1 MAALFSPAAEPAP
14 SPPVAAKLAAASTG
28 EAAYMERAAKQ
39 LKEEVEAARSRAAEQ
54 LKEGVEA
61 ARIQTLEEQ
70 ARAAWAQLNSDGPV
84 AEEAFVKVH
93 KQQSH
98 TCAAR

>member
-1 MAALFSPAAEPAP
+1 MAAMFSPAAEPAP
-14 SPPVAAKLAAASTG
+14 SPPVAAKLAAST

-39 LKEEVEAARSRAAEQ
+39 LKEQ
-54 LKEGVEA
+54 VEA

-84 AEEAFVKVH
+84 AEETFVKVH
-93 KQQSH
+93 NQQSH
-98 TCAAR
+98 LCRALRAL

>member
-14 SPPVAAKLAAASTG
+14 SPPVAAKLAASAG

-93 KQQSH
+93 NQQSH

>member
-14 SPPVAAKLAAASTG
+14 SPPVAAKLAASAG

-39 LKEEVEAARSRAAEQ
+39 LKEEVEAARNRAAEQ